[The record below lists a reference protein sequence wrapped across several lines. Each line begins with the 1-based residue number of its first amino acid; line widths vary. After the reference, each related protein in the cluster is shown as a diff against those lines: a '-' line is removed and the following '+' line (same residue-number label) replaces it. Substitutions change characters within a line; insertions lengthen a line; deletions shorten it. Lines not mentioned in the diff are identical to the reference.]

1 MAKYGDIV
9 ALLDWAMKQKEVRTE
24 TRSRRTKKE
33 DKPVDVFALLQQ
45 KRQEAQML
53 EAFIKDMEKVNKKED
68 KKDDKKK
75 WHEQVNTP
83 QLAMLMIVFVP
94 IYMSI
99 IQKFLH

>member
-24 TRSRRTKKE
+24 TKSRRTKSKE
-33 DKPVDVFALLQQ
+33 DKPVDVFQLLQQ

-68 KKDDKKK
+68 KPSKK
-75 WHEQVNTP
+75 WHEQINTP
-83 QLAMLMIVFVP
+83 QLAMIMIVIIPV
-94 IYMSI
+94 YMSL